1 MFHRKNVGPIERGL
15 RITAA
20 VALIAAGAIGLTGTP
35 LGYALIAGGA
45 MAAVTGFVGFCPACA
60 MIGRKPL

>member
-1 MFHRKNVGPIERGL
+1 MLYRKNVGPVERGL
-15 RITAA
+15 RIAA
-20 VALIAAGAIGLTGTP
+20 AAGLIAAGAIGLPGSP
-35 LGYALIAGGA
+35 LGYVLIASGA